1 MSDDR
6 MYDFALPDLGEGV
19 IEGELVKFL
28 VKEGEQV
35 EADQPLLQIMT
46 DKATVEIPSP
56 RKARVVAIRAEEGQI
71 VPVGSVMVTLELAE
85 GETRPI
91 TMHHAPPPGTS
102 AAPAPSPAPTPAS
115 VVAAPEPK
123 APEPLPPAPAAAPP
137 APAPM
142 LIPAVAASLAAVAAP
157 SINGKVLAAPATR
170 QLARTMGV
178 DIATVPGSGPAGRIT
193 REDILAAGGA
203 TAPVAVPAALGAPAA
218 APSAPA
224 AAAAKAGLAP
234 VASWE
239 GDERRPLRGLRRK
252 IAEKMVQSAFTAPH
266 VTHFDEVDMTALVAL
281 RARLKPLADTRG
293 AKLSYMPFI
302 IKAAIATCRKLPF
315 FNAHFD
321 DATQELVLRKP
332 FHIGFAA
339 QTDNGLMVPVV
350 RDAQDK
356 SLLDLAESIQAIA
369 GRAREGKATMD
380 ELSGSTLTISNV
392 GSLGGL
398 FATPILNY
406 PEVAILGVNKI
417 QKRPVVRDGVV
428 VVRDMMYLG
437 LSFDHRVIDGAD
449 AVAFVNQMIAY
460 LEQPDLLFVDMV

>member
-28 VKEGEQV
+28 VNEGDQV
-35 EADQPLLQIMT
+35 EADQPLLQVMT

-56 RKARVVAIRAEEGQI
+56 RKARVVAFKAEEGQI

-85 GETRPI
+85 GESRPI
-91 TMHHAPPPGTS
+91 TMHHAPPPGASTAP
-102 AAPAPSPAPTPAS
+102 AAPAPA
-115 VVAAPEPK
+115 PK
-123 APEPLPPAPAAAPP
+123 APEPLPPAPVAAPP

-142 LIPAVAASLAAVAAP
+142 PLPPAPVAPPVVPAVAVAAAVAAP
-157 SINGKVLAAPATR
+157 ATNGKVLATPATR

-178 DIATVPGSGPAGRIT
+178 DISGVPGSGPAGRVT
-193 REDILAAGGA
+193 REDVMAAGGGSA
-203 TAPVAVPAALGAPAA
+203 AVSAPVAAPVAAPAA
-218 APSAPA
+218 AP
-224 AAAAKAGLAP
+224 AAKAGLSP
-234 VASWE
+234 VASWD

-281 RARLKPLADTRG
+281 RTRLKPLADARG
-293 AKLSYMPFI
+293 LKLSYMPFI

-369 GRAREGKATMD
+369 ARAREGKAPMD
-380 ELSGSTLTISNV
+380 ELTGSTLTISNV

-417 QKRPVVRDGVV
+417 QKRPVVRDGAV

>member
-6 MYDFALPDLGEGV
+6 IYDFALPDLGEGV

-28 VKEGEQV
+28 VNEGDQI

-56 RKARVVAIRAEEGQI
+56 RKARVVSIRAEEGQI

-91 TMHHAPPPGTS
+91 TMHHAPPPGNS
-102 AAPAPSPAPTPAS
+102 AAAAPAPSP
-115 VVAAPEPK
+115 VAATPEPK
-123 APEPLPPAPAAAPP
+123 APEPLPPAPATAPP

-142 LIPAVAASLAAVAAP
+142 PIPAVAASLAAVAVP
-157 SINGKVLAAPATR
+157 STNGKVLAAPATR

-178 DIATVPGSGPAGRIT
+178 DIATIPGSGPAGRIT
-193 REDILAAGGA
+193 REDILSAGGA
-203 TAPVAVPAALGAPAA
+203 AAPAA
-218 APSAPA
+218 APAVSGAVAAAPSVPA

-234 VASWE
+234 VASWD

-281 RARLKPLADTRG
+281 RARLKPLADGRG
-293 AKLSYMPFI
+293 VKLSYMPFI

-350 RDAQDK
+350 RDAQNK
-356 SLLDLAESIQAIA
+356 SLLDLAESIQTIA

-398 FATPILNY
+398 FATPIINY

-417 QKRPVVRDGVV
+417 QKRPVVRDGAV

-449 AVAFVNQMIAY
+449 AVAFVNQMITY

>member
-6 MYDFALPDLGEGV
+6 LYDFALPDLGEGV

-28 VKEGEQV
+28 VKEGDLV
-35 EADQPLLQIMT
+35 DADQPMLQVMT

-56 RKARVVAIRAEEGQI
+56 RKAKVVALKAEEGQI
-71 VPVGSVMVTLELAE
+71 VPVGQVMVTLELAE

-102 AAPAPSPAPTPAS
+102 SAAPAPAPAP
-115 VVAAPEPK
+115 AAPK
-123 APEPLPPAPAAAPP
+123 APEPLPPVATPAPPAPMPLPPAPLALPAVAAVAAAPAAAP
-137 APAPM
+137 AR
-142 LIPAVAASLAAVAAP
+142 
-157 SINGKVLAAPATR
+157 NGKVLATPATR
-170 QLARTMGV
+170 QLARTMGL
-178 DIATVPGSGPAGRIT
+178 DLATVSGTGPAGRVT
-193 REDILAAGGA
+193 REDVLGAAGGA
-203 TAPVAVPAALGAPAA
+203 PAPVPAA
-218 APSAPA
+218 APAPA
-224 AAAAKAGLAP
+224 GVSLSAKSGLAP

-281 RARLKPLADTRG
+281 RGRLKPMAEARG
-293 AKLSYMPFI
+293 LKLSYMPFI
-302 IKAAIATCRKLPF
+302 MKAAIATCRKLPF

-350 RDAQDK
+350 KDAQDK
-356 SLLDLAESIQAIA
+356 SLFDLAEAIGNIA
-369 GRAREGKATMD
+369 ARTREGKASMD

-406 PEVAILGVNKI
+406 PEVAILGINKI
-417 QKRPVVRDGVV
+417 QKRPVVRDGSV